1 MIFYMFCSFSN
12 FDDLLPNLFLISFHK
27 IQKCHI
33 LDKISKNCRWNV
45 FGKGILVN
53 NKIWVLL
60 LDLWMLG
67 GWTTKTKVLSVMRI
81 KNAKT
86 LLNKIFWNFDISDKK
101 SADFSCLFTFFQK
114 NRKSIIFFTTFW
126 ELHNCQFWKAT
137 RFHFWI

>member
-53 NKIWVLL
+53 NKTWVLL

-67 GWTTKTKVLSVMRI
+67 GWTTKTKVWSDMRV

-86 LLNKIFWNFDISDKK
+86 LLN
-101 SADFSCLFTFFQK
+101 
-114 NRKSIIFFTTFW
+114 IFFEILTSQIKSQLISAVCLHFFKKFVKQSFGIFYSHVRSYLGLCSPTTQ
-126 ELHNCQFWKAT
+126 HP
-137 RFHFWI
+137 